1 MSRQVLETIPVR
13 LSERSY
19 AIEVGW
25 GLLPAV
31 GERVAELTRGRT
43 ALVVS
48 DANVAPTHAAR
59 VARGLAAAG
68 FQTEE
73 ASVPPGES
81 TKTLRH
87 AAQLYDRLVDRSA
100 DRGTVVVAVGGGVV
114 GDLAGFVAATYARG
128 IPFVQVPTTLL
139 AMVDASVGGKVG
151 VDHPGAKNMIGAFH
165 QPSAV
170 FCDMETL
177 DTLPAR
183 EYRAGLAEVIKHGM
197 ILDADFFAY
206 LEANVAGINQRAR
219 DVVARLVARSCQL
232 KAGVV
237 ERDERETT
245 GLRAVLNYGH
255 TFAHALET
263 AGGYGGLLHG
273 EAVSIG
279 MTAAAHLAVRMGRI
293 DRELARRQIALCAAV
308 GLPTQVPEPLRGR
321 DLFEIMKRDKKS
333 KGGVPRF
340 VLPTRLGH
348 AETVGD
354 VPADWV
360 RAALV
365 AASQAE
371 GPPTGPPTDTPTA
384 RAEAARRE
392 ARLA

>member
-1 MSRQVLETIPVR
+1 MTRQVFEMIPVR

-25 GLLPAV
+25 GLLPAI
-31 GERVAELTRGRT
+31 GGRLAESTRGRT
-43 ALVVS
+43 ALLVS
-48 DANVAPTHAAR
+48 DANVAPTHAVQ
-59 VARGLAAAG
+59 VARGLVAAG
-68 FQTEE
+68 FQAEV
-73 ASVPPGES
+73 ARVPPGEA

-87 AAQLYDRLVDRSA
+87 AAQLYDRLVERSA

-139 AMVDASVGGKVG
+139 SMVDASVGGKVG

-165 QPSAV
+165 QPAAV

-177 DTLPAR
+177 DTLPPR

-206 LEANVAGINQRAR
+206 LEANVPGINQRAR
-219 DVVARLVARSCQL
+219 EVVARLVARSCQL
-232 KAGVV
+232 KASVV
-237 ERDERETT
+237 ERDEREIT

-263 AGGYGGLLHG
+263 ADGYGNLLHG

-279 MTAAAHLAVRMGRI
+279 MTAAALLAVRMGRI
-293 DRELARRQIALCAAV
+293 AWEIARRQIALCAAV
-308 GLPTQVPEPLRGR
+308 GLPTKVPESLRGR
-321 DLFEIMKRDKKS
+321 DLLEIMKRDKKS

-348 AETVGD
+348 AETVDD

-360 RAALV
+360 RAAIV
-365 AASQAE
+365 AASETE
-371 GPPTGPPTDTPTA
+371 GPPIDSPTA
-384 RAEAARRE
+384 PAEAARRE